1 MPEVETLLT
10 RVAQEAPLP
19 EDRWLWQLPSRS
31 PSNSR
36 ASAAD
41 GSLAQ
46 SMGIGLP
53 EEERDRLQETLER
66 IDELERLAD
75 TKAGL
80 VQLH

>member
-1 MPEVETLLT
+1 MATTKQITIEQPGE
-10 RVAQEAPLP
+10 R
-19 EDRWLWQLPSRS
+19 
-31 PSNSR
+31 
-36 ASAAD
+36 AD
-41 GSLAQ
+41 GRLAQ